1 VLTSARIWSSSMPGT
16 DYRWDREGPAGRR
29 RVTPLHPARSEP
41 GHRVGLDS
49 FKAEDR
55 ARRTKVGMTAPRA
68 QSECV
73 ALPRRRALT
82 SSYTRYRPLPILGI

>member
-1 VLTSARIWSSSMPGT
+1 VLTRARIWSSSKPGT

-29 RVTPLHPARSEP
+29 PVTPLHPGTIGARP
-41 GHRVGLDS
+41 RAGLDS
-49 FKAEDR
+49 LRPEDR
-55 ARRTKVGMTAPRA
+55 ARRTKVGMTAPRT

-82 SSYTRYRPLPILGI
+82 STYTQYKPLTILGI